1 MRLLV
6 LGGTEFV
13 GRSVVE
19 DALERGWDVTVLH
32 RGTRQAP
39 PGAAVL
45 HGDRLA
51 PGGLAELE
59 KGEWDAVVDIWS
71 AAPRV
76 VAESA
81 RLLAD
86 RVGRYSYISS
96 CSVYTFPSAPGSDE
110 SWPTVDADP
119 EADATAYA
127 ADKRGGEL
135 AGEAVFGDRFL
146 SVRAGLIL
154 GPYENI
160 GRLPWWLNRIAR
172 GGPFPAPGPADLPI
186 QYVDARDLAAWT
198 LDATAAGH
206 SGPFNMVSPPGHAT
220 IGEFYQACVAA
231 TGADAEPLWITPE
244 RVAAAE
250 VAPWSELPVWLPP
263 GELHESL
270 HDNDVSRAVAAGL
283 RCRPIAETVADTW
296 EWLVSI
302 GGTAPQ
308 RPDRPAVGLPEG
320 AEERLLAG
328 YTDR

>member
-13 GRSVVE
+13 GRAVVE

-32 RGTRQAP
+32 RGTRPAP
-39 PGAAVL
+39 EGATVL

-51 PGGLAELE
+51 PDGLAALE
-59 KGEWDAVVDIWS
+59 KGEWDAVVDTWS
-71 AAPRV
+71 AAPRAV
-76 VAESA
+76 LEAA

-86 RVGRYSYISS
+86 RAGHYTYISS
-96 CSVYTFPSAPGSDE
+96 CSVYTFPSAAGSDE

-119 EADATAYA
+119 GADGTEYA

-135 AGEAVFGDRFL
+135 AVEAAFGDRSLF
-146 SVRAGLIL
+146 VRAGLIL

-198 LDATAAGH
+198 LDATEAGL
-206 SGPFNMVSPPGHAT
+206 SGPFNLVSPPGHAT
-220 IGEFYQACVAA
+220 VGELIDACVAA
-231 TGADAEPLWITPE
+231 TGSGAEPVWLTPE
-244 RVAAAE
+244 QVAAAE
-250 VAPWSELPVWLPP
+250 VEPWSQLPVWLPP
-263 GELHESL
+263 GELHDSL
-270 HDNDVSRAVAAGL
+270 HGNDVSKAVAAGL
-283 RCRPIAETVADTW
+283 RCRPVAETAADTW

-328 YTDR
+328 RA